1 MKKGIILAGVGARGK
16 VWLEV
21 LAGHFDREVAALV
34 DINF

>member
-1 MKKGIILAGVGARGK
+1 MKKGIILAGVGEEGK

-21 LAGHFDREVAALV
+21 LAGHPDWEVAALV